1 MSSDAPLPNAP
12 EEDLSHYWNRRS
24 PELIPDYDARFYPKN
39 DQRRRIGK
47 TPLAP
52 QLQPLRDALDDKKP
66 PYCAGVLPV
75 RNDNLILYYGKDGLD
90 SR

>member
-1 MSSDAPLPNAP
+1 MSSDAPSPNAP
-12 EEDLSHYWNRRS
+12 EEDPSYYRIRRS
-24 PELIPDYDARFYPKN
+24 PELVPDYDARFYPKN

-75 RNDNLILYYGKDGLD
+75 HNENLILYYGKDGLG